1 MLFADIEFDKEL
13 FSAANKLRGRI
24 APSEYKNYVLPLL
37 FLKFLSLKH
46 KHRKMEIL
54 ERIEDKSED
63 KKDKKE
69 IQKVLENKAEYTKV
83 NVFYIPQEASWEY
96 LLENADSESIKEL
109 IDNAMTILESEY
121 DELKDALPK
130 IYKNSNIPNEVVSDI
145 IKLFSQEIFSTHN
158 GRNVDL
164 LGRVYEYFISN
175 FASTEGNRGGEF
187 FTPSSIVK
195 LLVAMLEPIKG
206 TVYDPACGTGGM
218 FIQSNKYSEN
228 SENLTFIGQEQN
240 ELTIKLA
247 KMNGIL
253 HGIFP
258 KIKQGDTLLN
268 DQFPDLK
275 AETVISNPPFNMKD
289 WGAERLSLDDRRL
302 IGPVTNSNAN
312 YMWIQHFLH
321 HLKDGGLAGFVIANG
336 ALTSNQAAEK
346 SVRKYLVNNDYVD
359 CVVQLPEKMFFG
371 TGIPSALIFLSK
383 NRDGSNNHARREKE
397 ILFINA
403 SSLGTL
409 VNKKSRI
416 FSEDEV
422 KTIADIYHSFKFY
435 NNEAYSESGFYSK
448 VHIDEIIEKEYKI
461 TPSLYTGIKEES
473 ENEIGFNQ
481 VVEEYKLLL
490 EEQFKQSHILQM
502 KILKNLEDLL

>member
-37 FLKFLSLKH
+37 FLRFLSLKYE
-46 KHRKMEIL
+46 HRKMEIL
-54 ERIEDKSED
+54 QRIEDKSED
-63 KKDKKE
+63 KKE
-69 IQKVLENKAEYTKV
+69 IQKILENKAEYTKV
-83 NVFYIPQEASWEY
+83 DVFYIPQEASWDY
-96 LLENADSESIKEL
+96 LLENADNEKIKEL
-109 IDNAMTILESEY
+109 IDSAMEILETEY
-121 DELKDALPK
+121 DELKDVLPK
-130 IYKNSNIPNEVVSDI
+130 IYKNSNIPNEVVSEI

-258 KIKQGDTLLN
+258 EIKQGDTLLN
-268 DQFPDLK
+268 DRFPDLK
-275 AETVISNPPFNMKD
+275 AETIISNPPFNMKD
-289 WGAERLSLDDRRL
+289 WGAERLPLDDKRL

-346 SVRKYLVNNDYVD
+346 SVRKYLINNDYVD

-383 NRDGSNNHARREKE
+383 NRDGSNNYAKREKE

-403 SSLGTL
+403 SSKGKLIS
-409 VNKKSRI
+409 KKNRI
-416 FSEDEV
+416 FSDDEV
-422 KTIADIYHSFKFY
+422 KEIADIYHSFKL
-435 NNEAYSESGFYSK
+435 NNSETYFQSGFYSK
-448 VHIDEIIEKEYKI
+448 VHIDDIVETEYKL

-473 ENEIGFNQ
+473 ENEVAFSQ
-481 VVEEYKLLL
+481 AVEEYKLLL
-490 EEQFKQSHILQM
+490 EEQFKQSHELQM
-502 KILKNLEDLL
+502 KILKNLEDLI